1 MMAKTFK
8 QYDDVGQFE
17 PLFPREAKLR
27 PLLEKAGDLVVEGTK
42 LASSA
47 MAGPRSDIRRLLRNM
62 NSYYTNRIEG
72 EHTRPTQIEEAMRQ
86 DFSKDAELARKQRLA
101 VSHIETELHCESHLD
116 ERRLGGEPQA
126 QTVAWLYSTECL
138 EWLHHQLFDGLEEP
152 HWTLIDGSLLEPGRI
167 RRRKQSVKVGRHVAP
182 TAESLPRFLDRWA
195 TVYAGARRGEAA
207 VAGLTA
213 AHHRLAWIHPFMD
226 GNGRVARLHTHLLLH
241 AMGLTGGL
249 WSPLR
254 GFARAEDRY
263 KALLC
268 GADEG
273 RHGDLDGRGNLTE
286 KGLIAWMDF
295 VLDACLDQVEFMRKM
310 LDIGGMKER
319 IAAALTFE
327 EKILKTG
334 VRIEALNAL
343 HYLFATQA
351 ELPRA
356 EFKAMTGLGERVAT
370 STLSALV
377 ACGYLKTDTPYGPV
391 RFGVPLQAL
400 RFYFPALWPEAEVD
414 VAQIETERREAAAK
428 AKAQEAAAQGRG
440 IDLRKFPRGLVK
452 PSSELRAAVDV
463 RHREKKD
470 G

>member
-1 MMAKTFK
+1 
-8 QYDDVGQFE
+8 
-17 PLFPREAKLR
+17 
-27 PLLEKAGDLVVEGTK
+27 
-42 LASSA
+42 
-47 MAGPRSDIRRLLRNM
+47 
-62 NSYYTNRIEG
+62 
-72 EHTRPTQIEEAMRQ
+72 
-86 DFSKDAELARKQRLA
+86 
-101 VSHIETELHCESHLD
+101 
-116 ERRLGGEPQA
+116 
-126 QTVAWLYSTECL
+126 
-138 EWLHHQLFDGLEEP
+138 
-152 HWTLIDGSLLEPGRI
+152 
-167 RRRKQSVKVGRHVAP
+167 
-182 TAESLPRFLDRWA
+182 
-195 TVYAGARRGEAA
+195 
-207 VAGLTA
+207 
-213 AHHRLAWIHPFMD
+213 
-226 GNGRVARLHTHLLLH
+226 
-241 AMGLTGGL
+241 
-249 WSPLR
+249 
-254 GFARAEDRY
+254 
-263 KALLC
+263 
-268 GADEG
+268 
-273 RHGDLDGRGNLTE
+273 
-286 KGLIAWMDF
+286 MDF